1 MVTVGWTLCVTI
13 HFQEVHGFIMD
24 IIVVTP
30 LSAGKET
37 GYFVTIM
44 ELMFTPATSTV
55 IPKQISYVTT
65 RPATCISRTPTITDS
80 FLSQDGKRAW
90 GSASA
95 VDVSSFSAISTGTV
109 DLTCY
114 AMTIIKAGHGLHTL
128 LLAATSRMPSSG
140 T

>member
-13 HFQEVHGFIMD
+13 HFQDVNGFIMD
-24 IIVVTP
+24 LIVVTP
-30 LSAGKET
+30 MSAGKKT
-37 GYFVTIM
+37 CRGVTIM
-44 ELMFTPATSTV
+44 ELIFTSATLTV
-55 IPKQISYVTT
+55 IPEQISYVTT
-65 RPATCISRTPTITDS
+65 RMVTCLSRTPTITDS
-80 FLSQDGKRAW
+80 LVTQDGTRAW

-95 VDVSSFSAISTGTV
+95 VDVSSSSATSTGTV

-114 AMTIIKAGHGLHTL
+114 AMTIMKVGRGLHTL